1 MFSFAAR
8 SAHTHEENLGSVSP
22 VVAAYYLADFF
33 TGNQLLKHC
42 EADTTEDGGMSGR
55 YCLGYLLG
63 IAESQDM
70 AAQRARY
77 QEIPQGATK
86 NQKAWWEA
94 QRALWD
100 DMLSK
105 SLCLPGGVTAKQV
118 RLVFLNWARKNLAEL
133 HSGANKLVQKAF
145 IEAWSCR

>member
-1 MFSFAAR
+1 MKSILAV
-8 SAHTHEENLGSVSP
+8 SVLLWPLTTS
-22 VVAAYYLADFF
+22 ADFL

-42 EADTTEDGGMSGR
+42 ETDTTEDGGMSWR

-63 IAESQDM
+63 IADSHDM

-86 NQKAWWEA
+86 DQKAWWEA
-94 QRALWD
+94 QKALWD
-100 DMLSK
+100 DMLSE
-105 SLCLPGGVTAKQV
+105 SLCLPRGVTAKQV
-118 RLVFLNWARKNLAEL
+118 HLVFLNWARKNPAEL

-145 IEAWSCR
+145 VEAWSCR